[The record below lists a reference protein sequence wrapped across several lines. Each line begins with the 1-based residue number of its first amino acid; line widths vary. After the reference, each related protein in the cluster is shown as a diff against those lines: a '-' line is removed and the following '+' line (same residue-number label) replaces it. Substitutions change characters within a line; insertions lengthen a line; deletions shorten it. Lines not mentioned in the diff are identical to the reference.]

1 MSITNRL
8 SLYFLAAIG
17 VVLVGF
23 SLVTFLIVRG
33 HLSAQLD
40 HRLDAMMHALGA
52 ATEIHPGDVEW
63 EPLERKIK
71 IGEDPSLEQPRWAV
85 RNLAGTL
92 IDCSPN
98 LEDGSVG
105 AARVASQWRAKSFL
119 LLPGEFTPQPQDNPE
134 ELAPQKVQLPKDRT
148 FHGDGLW
155 LTAAVSDRP
164 MHDSLTNLAIT
175 LAVVSSFIWLTAA
188 LWGRWL
194 CRQALQ
200 PIMRMAKS
208 ARAIRCKS
216 SQQAKLDV
224 ATTGDEL
231 EDLGVAFNELLGDLR
246 ESLDRQQRFTGD
258 ASHQLRT
265 PLSALLA
272 AVDVAL
278 RQERNPAEYQ
288 RVLGAVR
295 RRGGQLTQIIETLL
309 FLARPDHASALPEPE
324 SVNMAD
330 WCRAWLDGWKDHP
343 RAAEIVFQPD
353 AEPTPVRTYPS
364 LLGQVL
370 DNLLDNACKYSEPGT
385 SVVVALATADGRAT
399 LSVTDQGCGID
410 EADLERVFEPFF
422 RSSQARWLGKQGVG
436 LGLTV
441 ARRLVTILAGRL
453 EVTSETGKGSQFRI
467 ILPLD
472 VSLGPV
478 QQAGGIREGWE
489 TERDESKSVR
499 MENNPGVNK
508 AHSDSADSTTR
519 EARPSA
525 SAIVNVGGLE

>member
-1 MSITNRL
+1 MSLTNRL
-8 SLYFLAAIG
+8 SLYFLAGIG
-17 VVLVGF
+17 VVLAGF

-33 HLSAQLD
+33 HLSAQLE
-40 HRLDAMMHALGA
+40 HRLDATTHALVSA
-52 ATEIHPGDVEW
+52 IEIHPGDVEW
-63 EPLERKIK
+63 EPLERKLK

-98 LEDGSVG
+98 LEDDSVG
-105 AARVASQWRAKSFL
+105 SARATSQWRAKSCLVLSGQFN
-119 LLPGEFTPQPQDNPE
+119 PQHQDNPTD
-134 ELAPQKVQLPKDRT
+134 LAPQKVQLPKDRT
-148 FHGDGLW
+148 FRGDGLW
-155 LTAAVSDRP
+155 LTAAVSERP
-164 MHDSLTNLAIT
+164 MHDSLTNLALT
-175 LAVVSSFIWLTAA
+175 LAAVSLFIWLTAA

-194 CRQALQ
+194 CRKALQ
-200 PIMRMAKS
+200 PIMRMARS
-208 ARAIRCKS
+208 ARTIRRES
-216 SQQAKLDV
+216 PQQAELDV

-231 EDLGVAFNELLGDLR
+231 EDLGVAFNELLADLR

-288 RVLGAVR
+288 RVLGVVR

-309 FLARPDHASALPEPE
+309 FLARPDHASVLPEPE
-324 SVNMAD
+324 SVNLAE
-330 WCRAWLDGWKDHP
+330 WCRAWLDGWQDHP
-343 RAAEIVFQPD
+343 RAADMVFQPD
-353 AEPTPVRTYPS
+353 AEPSVRTYPS

-370 DNLLDNACKYSEPGT
+370 DNMLDNACKYSEPGT
-385 SVVVALATADGRAT
+385 PVVVTLAIADGGVT
-399 LSVTDQGCGID
+399 LSVSDFGCGID
-410 EADLERVFEPFF
+410 KADQERVFEPFF

-453 EVTSETGKGSQFRI
+453 DVTSETGKGSRFRI
-467 ILPLD
+467 SLPLD
-472 VSLGPV
+472 VSLGLV
-478 QQAGGIREGWE
+478 QQSGGIREGRG
-489 TERDESKSVR
+489 TGRDESKSVKL
-499 MENNPGVNK
+499 ENNPGVNK
-508 AHSDSADSTTR
+508 LHTDSADSTTR

-525 SAIVNVGGLE
+525 SAVVNVGGLE